1 MLKAPL
7 GVVWGTG
14 CRGLRT
20 EVETPVR
27 KLIAVKL
34 KWLLL
39 RKTMCSFLVLLGRGG
54 VSSSLLI

>member
-1 MLKAPL
+1 MLKTPL

-14 CRGLRT
+14 SRGLRA

-27 KLIAVKL
+27 KLIALKL

-39 RKTMCSFLVLLGRGG
+39 RKTVC
-54 VSSSLLI
+54 SSLFLL